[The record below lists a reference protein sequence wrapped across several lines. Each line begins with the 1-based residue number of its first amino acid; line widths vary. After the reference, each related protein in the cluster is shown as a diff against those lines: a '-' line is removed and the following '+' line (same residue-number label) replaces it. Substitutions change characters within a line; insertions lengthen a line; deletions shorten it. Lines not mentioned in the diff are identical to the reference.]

1 MTWLKLD
8 DKFMN
13 HPKIAALSDSVF
25 RFHMAALCYCAEY
38 ETDGFVSEAVLRS
51 KFDPRSIRSRIKVL
65 VETPPSGGAA
75 LWHKCDGGWT
85 INGFLDF
92 NPSREKLERER
103 ELGRQR
109 KEKSRRDTGRTPA
122 VTTPVTNG
130 VTPGGLQATRPDP
143 TRPVV
148 SKETNGGEGKPP
160 KPTKARKKA
169 TRTKTIAHQMPAD
182 WAPTESHI
190 KFAKEHPEIDLSLEL
205 VKFTGHWAGKTWKSW
220 DGAFMKW
227 LAQAVTYAKQDAAKN
242 GGRRLGVTPI
252 QPAKSGRSPA
262 QFAAELERERI
273 ESGQ

>member
-1 MTWLKLD
+1 MRNAY
-8 DKFMN
+8 FAGRGER
-13 HPKIAALSDSVF
+13 AAE
-25 RFHMAALCYCAEY
+25 AEP
-38 ETDGFVSEAVLRS
+38 ETEA
-51 KFDPRSIRSRIKVL
+51 
-65 VETPPSGGAA
+65 GAEA
-75 LWHKCDGGWT
+75 
-85 INGFLDF
+85 
-92 NPSREKLERER
+92 
-103 ELGRQR
+103 
-109 KEKSRRDTGRTPA
+109 
-122 VTTPVTNG
+122 
-130 VTPGGLQATRPDP
+130 GGL
-143 TRPVV
+143 
-148 SKETNGGEGKPP
+148 GEGKPP